1 LKFKIKIG
9 EFVEQISQAAI
20 TTDPKSADQPNSKVY
35 LRAAQG
41 KDVGVLYYYSTNQ
54 MTKTFIR
61 SEAEIIEPGE
71 VLVDATSLLGGLM
84 GRDPELTCEVTVEP
98 EVSTLVVIG
107 RNKFHL
113 KYYPAAERMSKE
125 VDTLPFR
132 VPAMATIPGQLLGDL
147 IRRTTFCIPSAS
159 NGQQRFAMDVLHL
172 KGVGGKWLGQATD
185 GNIISLNYGPAPA
198 EAKADVPSLLI
209 AQEALNPLQKLLAKH
224 KEEDIDLVNSGESD
238 PIQQLFFRMK
248 GVLFGCNLR
257 TGKFPNIGLVVE
269 QQSPEFATTV
279 IRNELKSA
287 LSRASNFVKE
297 DSRCVKLT
305 VNVTGISMKVA
316 AANDF
321 SDIVD
326 EVDSEVVSGTCA
338 AMQTTIGIDY
348 IANIVGV
355 LTGEKTTLGMS
366 TTKGRAVILSGE
378 TTTED
383 GKLLVGSV
391 YAISP
396 VTPPKP
402 PAPAAK

>member
-1 LKFKIKIG
+1 MKFRIKIG
-9 EFVEQISQAAI
+9 ELVEQISQAAI
-20 TTDPKSADQPNSKVY
+20 TTDPKSVDLPNSKVY

-71 VLVDATSLLGGLM
+71 VLVDATNLLGGLQ
-84 GRDPELTCEVTVEP
+84 GRDPDLSCEITVEP
-98 EVSTLVVIG
+98 EVRTVVVIG
-107 RNKFHL
+107 RNKFNL
-113 KYYPAAERMSKE
+113 RYFAAAERMSKE

-132 VPAMATIPGQLLGDL
+132 VPAMGTIPGQLLGDL
-147 IRRTTFCIPSAS
+147 IRRTSFCIPSAS

-172 KGVGGKWLGQATD
+172 KNVGGKWLGQATD
-185 GNIISLNYGPAPA
+185 GNIVSLNYGPDS
-198 EAKADVPSLLI
+198 EEKKSDIPSLLI

-224 KEEDIDLVNSGESD
+224 KEEEIELINAARSGPVQE
-238 PIQQLFFRMK
+238 LFFRMK

-257 TGKFPNIGLVVE
+257 IGRFPNIGLIAE
-269 QQSPEFATTV
+269 QQAPEFATLV
-279 IRNELKSA
+279 LREELKAS

-297 DSRCVKLT
+297 SRCVKLT
-305 VNVTGISMKVA
+305 VSPGSAMTVA

-321 SDIVD
+321 SDIADAVD
-326 EVDSEVVSGTCA
+326 FEVVSGECA
-338 AMQTTIGIDY
+338 AMQTTVGIDY

-366 TTKGRAVILSGE
+366 TAEGKAVILSGE
-378 TTTED
+378 TKTED
-383 GKLLVGSV
+383 GKLLVGSL

-402 PAPAAK
+402 SAPATK

>member
-1 LKFKIKIG
+1 LKFRIKIG
-9 EFVEQISQAAI
+9 ELVEQISQAAI
-20 TTDPKSADQPNSKVY
+20 TTDPKSVDLPNSKVY

-71 VLVDATSLLGGLM
+71 VLVDATNLLGGLQ
-84 GRDPELTCEVTVEP
+84 GRDPDLSCEITVEP
-98 EVSTLVVIG
+98 EVRTVVVIG
-107 RNKFHL
+107 RNKFNL
-113 KYYPAAERMSKE
+113 RYFAAAERMSKE

-132 VPAMATIPGQLLGDL
+132 VPAMGTIPGQLLGDL
-147 IRRTTFCIPSAS
+147 IRRTSFCIPSAS

-172 KGVGGKWLGQATD
+172 KNVGGKWLGQATD
-185 GNIISLNYGPAPA
+185 GNIVSLNYGPDS
-198 EAKADVPSLLI
+198 EEKKADIPSLLI

-224 KEEDIDLVNSGESD
+224 KEEEIELINAARSGPVQE
-238 PIQQLFFRMK
+238 LFFRMK

-257 TGKFPNIGLVVE
+257 IGRFPNIGLIAE
-269 QQSPEFATTV
+269 QQAPEFATLV
-279 IRNELKSA
+279 LREELKAS

-297 DSRCVKLT
+297 SRCVKLT
-305 VNVTGISMKVA
+305 VSPGTAMTVA

-321 SDIVD
+321 SDIAD
-326 EVDSEVVSGTCA
+326 AIDFEVVSGECA
-338 AMQTTIGIDY
+338 AMQTTVGIDY

-366 TTKGRAVILSGE
+366 TAEGKAVILSGE
-378 TTTED
+378 TKTED
-383 GKLLVGSV
+383 GKLLVGSL

-402 PAPAAK
+402 SAPATK

>member
-1 LKFKIKIG
+1 MKFRIKIG
-9 EFVEQISQAAI
+9 EIVEQISQAAI
-20 TTDPKSADQPNSKVY
+20 TTDPKSVDLPNSKVY

-71 VLVDATSLLGGLM
+71 VLVDATNLLGGLQ
-84 GRDPELTCEVTVEP
+84 GRDPDLSCEITVEP
-98 EVSTLVVIG
+98 EVRTVVVIG
-107 RNKFHL
+107 RNKFNL
-113 KYYPAAERMSKE
+113 RYFAAAERMSKE

-132 VPAMATIPGQLLGDL
+132 VPAMGTIPGQLLGDL
-147 IRRTTFCIPSAS
+147 IRRTSFCIPSAS

-172 KGVGGKWLGQATD
+172 KNVGGKWLGQATD
-185 GNIISLNYGPAPA
+185 GNIVSLNYGPDS
-198 EAKADVPSLLI
+198 EEKKADIPSLLI

-224 KEEDIDLVNSGESD
+224 KEEEIELINAARSGPVQE
-238 PIQQLFFRMK
+238 LFFRMK

-257 TGKFPNIGLVVE
+257 IGRFPNIGLIAE
-269 QQSPEFATTV
+269 QQAPEFATLV
-279 IRNELKSA
+279 LREELKAS

-297 DSRCVKLT
+297 SRCVKLT
-305 VNVTGISMKVA
+305 VSPGTAMTVA

-321 SDIVD
+321 SDIAD
-326 EVDSEVVSGTCA
+326 AIDFEVVSGECA
-338 AMQTTIGIDY
+338 AMQTTVGIDY

-366 TTKGRAVILSGE
+366 TAEGKAVILSGE
-378 TTTED
+378 TKTED
-383 GKLLVGSV
+383 GKLLVGSL

-402 PAPAAK
+402 SAPATK

>member
-1 LKFKIKIG
+1 MKFRIKIG
-9 EFVEQISQAAI
+9 ELVEQISQAAI
-20 TTDPKSADQPNSKVY
+20 TTDPKSVDLPNSKVY

-71 VLVDATSLLGGLM
+71 VLVDATNLLGGLQ
-84 GRDPELTCEVTVEP
+84 GRDPDLSCEITVEP
-98 EVSTLVVIG
+98 EVRTVVVIG
-107 RNKFHL
+107 RNKFNL
-113 KYYPAAERMSKE
+113 RYFAAAERMSKE

-132 VPAMATIPGQLLGDL
+132 VPAMGTIPGQLLGDL
-147 IRRTTFCIPSAS
+147 IRRTSFCIPSAS

-172 KGVGGKWLGQATD
+172 KNVGGKWLGQATD
-185 GNIISLNYGPAPA
+185 GNIVSLNYGPDS
-198 EAKADVPSLLI
+198 EEKKADIPSLLI

-224 KEEDIDLVNSGESD
+224 KEEEIELINAARSGPVQE
-238 PIQQLFFRMK
+238 LFFRMK

-257 TGKFPNIGLVVE
+257 IGRFPNIGLIAE
-269 QQSPEFATTV
+269 QQAPEFATLV
-279 IRNELKSA
+279 LREELKAS

-297 DSRCVKLT
+297 SRCVKLT
-305 VNVTGISMKVA
+305 VSPGTAMTVA

-321 SDIVD
+321 SDIAD
-326 EVDSEVVSGTCA
+326 AIDFEVVSGECA
-338 AMQTTIGIDY
+338 AMQTTVGIDY

-366 TTKGRAVILSGE
+366 TAEGKAVILSGE
-378 TTTED
+378 TKTED
-383 GKLLVGSV
+383 GKLLVGSL

-402 PAPAAK
+402 SAPATK